1 MKITFGQQEA
11 KAVQTKT
18 LKNETIAMSSSHKQ
32 LSAYQVDFGQ
42 NPSFFVHKDSN
53 GQKENNTLLTQGDM
67 GKQMQPQDVGL
78 RQDYM
83 TLMSH
88 TLSEEDYA
96 RLSEEGFPIEEM
108 NPKETVTI
116 IDKIKTE
123 VALSGQQIA
132 GYTDDIDKETLV
144 KALGSQTL
152 AAELINSFQEADIPV
167 TKENTKEVLQAAEM
181 AAGLKQPTDKE
192 YRFMVKEGM
201 EPEIGSYYLAANSVI
216 GVASGTGDLKRTDSV
231 ADSVI
236 TKTDMASKKTNTAKT
251 VGDITVKPPSTYY
264 VQEAGGYVLQQ
275 GVGHWE
281 GMEDQIHS
289 ILADYGYSE
298 SDPMF
303 SEHMEQAA
311 WLIRQ
316 DLPMTGDNVDRL
328 DRLTSVSF
336 PITKEQAILSA
347 ATAIGEGKAA
357 LRGNLEPIRLA
368 EGSLGI
374 YRKAADLPKQ
384 LAARRVLEEVRLY
397 MSAEVNVKLLRSG
410 FAIDTA
416 PMEELIQALKQA
428 EQEVADTYF
437 PEDKQSVDKYRLYKG
452 AREEIAALPTY
463 PAKLIGMRDS
473 FERASL
479 DAFCIEGKN
488 QKSTYEKAGKTYEAL
503 GTAPRRDMGDTI
515 QRAFA
520 NVDHILQELEF
531 PLTPENQRGVR
542 ILGYNQME
550 ITQANLEAVKET
562 DALVARII
570 KELTPA
576 ATLDLIRK
584 GINPMENSLVELD
597 TYFREQTPSFT
608 EKSEDYARFLYRL
621 EQHHDITEKERA
633 SYIGIYRLVHRLEQ
647 SDGAPIGA
655 LVNLQ
660 AEPSFQNLLTAL
672 RTKHGR
678 VNQIVDA
685 SVGAMK
691 EAISGGDRNIA
702 NQIQTAFEGAGEPL
716 PFTHDSREDQESYR
730 QYNGQRLSELRE
742 AAADADSISLLQRR
756 EVPMHAA
763 NLLAAKALLHADGK
777 WAKRMMGIEQ
787 TVRDSIQRTDR
798 DAGTDIPGNPSAQ
811 GREGG
816 SIWETIGDKDAFS
829 ENYAAMLNRAEEETA
844 DRALS
849 EQMTSLDVRELQ
861 LFHKQLQ
868 LMSILQHQEEY
879 YLPIEFGGIPGTMRV
894 TFRRG
899 EAGEGTVDLR
909 LGFQENGESI
919 EITGHFLADTEQVD
933 GYVTVNNRTALEKI
947 QKAADIITE
956 TFTHNGQTTS
966 IQVIYE
972 SNHAVPSL
980 ASAGRLA
987 SVNLPPGSQDTES
1000 LDNRQLYRL
1009 AEDFL
1014 KTINDLYP

>member
-1 MKITFGQQEA
+1 MKITFGQQDA
-11 KAVQTKT
+11 KAVQTMA
-18 LKNETIAMSSSHKQ
+18 LKNETMAMGSSQKQ

-42 NPSFFVHKDSN
+42 NPSFFVHKDN
-53 GQKENNTLLTQGDM
+53 NRQKENNTLLTQGDM
-67 GKQMQPQDVGL
+67 GKQMQQQDVGL

-108 NPKETVTI
+108 NPDETVTI

-132 GYTDDIDKETLV
+132 GYTDDIDKETLA
-144 KALGSQTL
+144 KALGSDTM
-152 AAELINSFQEADIPV
+152 ANALINSFHEADIPV
-167 TKENTKEVLQAAEM
+167 TKENTKEVLRAADM
-181 AAGLKQPTDKE
+181 AAGLKEPSDQE

-201 EPEIGSYYLAANSVI
+201 EPEIGSFYLAENS
-216 GVASGTGDLKRTDSV
+216 GSGASSEAKGYQ
-231 ADSVI
+231 
-236 TKTDMASKKTNTAKT
+236 KTNAAKV
-251 VGDITVKPPSTYY
+251 VGDINEKQSGTYY
-264 VQEAGGYVLQQ
+264 VEGARGYVLQQ

-281 GMEDQIHS
+281 GMEDQIRS

-298 SDPMF
+298 SEPEF
-303 SEHMEQAA
+303 AGHLEQAA

-336 PITKEQAILSA
+336 PITKEQSIISA
-347 ATAIGEGKAA
+347 ATALGEGKLA
-357 LRGNLEPIRLA
+357 LRGNLEPDRLA
-368 EGSLGI
+368 TGITTI
-374 YRKAADLPKQ
+374 YRRAADLPKQ
-384 LAARRVLEEVRLY
+384 LAARRALEEVRLY
-397 MSAEVNVKLLRSG
+397 MSAEVNVKLIRSG

-437 PEDKQSVDKYRLYKG
+437 PEDNGSVEKYRQYKN

-473 FERASL
+473 FEEGSL
-479 DAFCIEGKN
+479 EAFCLEGKN
-488 QKSTYEKAGKTYEAL
+488 QKTAYEKASQTYEAL

-515 QRAFA
+515 QKAFA
-520 NVDHILQELEF
+520 NVDPILQEMNL

-550 ITQANLEAVKET
+550 ITPVNLEAVKET
-562 DALVARII
+562 DALVNRII

-584 GINPMENSLVELD
+584 GINPMEKSLEELD
-597 TYFREQTPSFT
+597 TYFREKTPSFS
-608 EKSEDYARFLYRL
+608 EKAEDYARFLYRL
-621 EQHHDITEKERA
+621 EQHHDITERERA
-633 SYIGIYRLVHRLEQ
+633 SYIGIYRLVHQLEQ

-678 VNQIVDA
+678 VNEIVDS

-691 EAISGGDRNIA
+691 EALSGGDRNIA
-702 NQIQTAFEGAGEPL
+702 NQIQTAFEGAGELLPL
-716 PFTHDSREDQESYR
+716 SSDFQEDQDVYR
-730 QYNGQRLSELRE
+730 QYNGQRLSGLRE
-742 AAADADSISLLQRR
+742 ALADADSISLLQRG

-777 WAKRMMGIEQ
+777 WAERLMGRRQ
-787 TVRDSIQRTDR
+787 TVRDSTQRADGEE
-798 DAGTDIPGNPSAQ
+798 GTDIPDNPPFT
-811 GREGG
+811 EGSEAG
-816 SIWETIGDKDAFS
+816 SIWESIGDKDNFS
-829 ENYAAMLNRAEEETA
+829 SNYTAMLNRAEAETA
-844 DRALS
+844 DRALG
-849 EQMTSLDVRELQ
+849 EQVTSLDVRELQ
-861 LFHKQLQ
+861 LFHAQLQ
-868 LMSILQHQEEY
+868 LMGTLQQREEY
-879 YLPIEFGGIPGTMRV
+879 YLPMEFGGIPGTMRV
-894 TFRRG
+894 TFRQG
-899 EAGEGTVDLR
+899 EAGEGAVDLR

-919 EITGHFLADTEQVD
+919 QISGHFSADALQVD
-933 GYVTVNNRTALEKI
+933 GYVTVNNRSALEKM
-947 QKAADIITE
+947 QKAADIMTE
-956 TFTHNGQTTS
+956 TFNHNGQTTS

-972 SNHAVPSL
+972 PNLGVPSIST
-980 ASAGRLA
+980 ASRLTRTDF
-987 SVNLPPGSQDTES
+987 PPRMQNVES
-1000 LDNRQLYRL
+1000 LDNRQLYSL
-1009 AEDFL
+1009 AKDFL
-1014 KTINDLYP
+1014 QTINDLYP